1 MYLLDTNT
9 LNALHNGNARVEAQ
23 VARAEKQNLKVDT
36 TIITRVEILRGR
48 LEFLLKAGTGAEVM
62 RAQQWLH
69 HSETLLTKI
78 EVLPFDAAAAI
89 IFDRLSILP
98 GLRKVGHAD
107 RLIASIALA
116 QRATLVT
123 RNLRDFQAVP
133 RLSVENWMN

>member
-23 VARAEKQNLKVDT
+23 AARAEKQNLKVAT

-48 LEFLLKAGTGAEVM
+48 LEFLLKAATGAEVM
-62 RAQQWLH
+62 RAQQWLY
-69 HSETLLTKI
+69 HSEALLSKI

-89 IFDRLSILP
+89 IFDRLRTLP

-107 RLIASIALA
+107 LLIASIALA

-133 RLSVENWMN
+133 RLNVENWMN